1 MKKPDTSK
9 ASAANKAN
17 LAKAAAK
24 AKAMAAKNKA
34 KQAADAAKAK
44 AAAKKGQDKDKNK
57 GAGGQKK
64 AIEKQMKD
72 DEVMRKV
79 SELHCNALQKT
90 SDVITKAKEQIARQ
104 QEAKNRECGCPVIAA
119 MRS

>member
-17 LAKAAAK
+17 MAKAAAK

-44 AAAKKGQDKDKNK
+44 AAAKKGQDKNK
-57 GAGGQKK
+57 CAGGQKK

-72 DEVMRKV
+72 DEIMRKV